1 MTASS
6 GSLREG
12 VEGTAGL
19 TLTFPAFTWLPVTA
33 LTFSGLP
40 WAYIPTP
47 SWGGGGEGSPSPLPS
62 FVQTEREAGLKAEP
76 PPPPTQDEGY

>member
-47 SWGGGGEGSPSPLPS
+47 SWGGGGGGQSFPPTELRADREGGWVKSRASPSPN
-62 FVQTEREAGLKAEP
+62 TG
-76 PPPPTQDEGY
+76 